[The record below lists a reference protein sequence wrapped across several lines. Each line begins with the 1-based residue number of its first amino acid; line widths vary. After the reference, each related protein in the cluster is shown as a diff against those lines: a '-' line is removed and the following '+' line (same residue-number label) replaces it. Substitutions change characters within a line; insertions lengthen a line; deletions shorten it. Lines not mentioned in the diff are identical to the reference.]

1 MQGPVSTDLKIILNY
16 AREEAI
22 RLGSYSITPD
32 HLFLGILRHRKCD
45 AVLILKELGA
55 HLTEIKKNIEALIA
69 KPEVIPFEKT
79 EEVEISEE
87 VKNLYSAAYT
97 RFVPEGGQPRTVH
110 ILIAILTTTQSLT
123 RNLLLDDG
131 IDLREI
137 INRAGNPPREEA
149 SPLEAALQLA
159 GSEDEPLPESLSGCC
174 RDLTRAALSGQLDPV
189 VGRDEEILRLAQIL
203 CRRKKNNPVL
213 IGEAGCGKSAVV
225 EGLAQR
231 IADRKVSPALLNK
244 RILMLDM
251 GALVAGTKYRGQFEE
266 RINAILKE
274 IRRNP
279 EIILFVDEMH
289 MLVGAGGQ
297 AGSLDAAGLLKPALA
312 RGEVQCIGA
321 TTLEEYSRII
331 EQDSALER
339 RFQTILVEPTDFD
352 HTLAILEGIRPRYEA
367 YHHVTY
373 TPEALKACITL
384 SSRYVTERCLP
395 DKAIDAMD
403 EAGAAARLSAA
414 PVRDD
419 SQADRLQTL
428 RQAKREAAL
437 RGDFSAAAGLREA
450 ERQSA
455 AADRKAESADEAPVT
470 VTENDIARAISVMTR
485 IPVYKIAEDEGHR
498 LLEMEAA
505 LRKVIVGQD
514 EAVSKVVKAIRRNRA
529 GLKNPDKPVGTFLF
543 LGPTGVGKTQ
553 LAKKIAECLFGS
565 EEDLI
570 RIDMSEYMEKFSVS
584 RLIGAPPGYV
594 GYQEGGQLTER
605 VRRKPYSVVL
615 LDEVEKAHPDLFN
628 LLLQVLDEG
637 RLTDS
642 RGRRTDFRNT
652 VLILTSNVGSR
663 EVKDFGT
670 GIGFQTAAD
679 DPKAAQRRLI
689 DKALGNLFSPEFLN
703 RLDEQ
708 IYFGPLSRKDMLKI
722 IDIELE
728 GLKRRMAAAGY
739 ALEIEP
745 AAKKFIAEV
754 GYDPKFGARPLK
766 RAIQRYVEDP
776 VSEAIISKNLHAGT
790 LTVTL
795 EGEST
800 AVRI

>member
-79 EEVEISEE
+79 EEVEISDE

-414 PVRDD
+414 PVRDE
-419 SQADRLQTL
+419 SQADKLQTL

-455 AADRKAESADEAPVT
+455 AADRKAKSADEASVT

-670 GIGFQTAAD
+670 GIGFRTAAD

>member
-795 EGEST
+795 EGDTT

>member
-1 MQGPVSTDLKIILNY
+1 MQGPVSNDLKIILNY

-22 RLGSYSITPD
+22 RLGSYSISPD

-79 EEVEISEE
+79 DEVEISDE

-137 INRAGNPPREEA
+137 INRAGNPPKENA
-149 SPLEAALQLA
+149 SPLEAALLP
-159 GSEDEPLPESLSGCC
+159 SEEDDPLPESLSGCC

-213 IGEAGCGKSAVV
+213 IGEAGCGKSAIV
-225 EGLAQR
+225 EGLAQC
-231 IADRKVSPALLNK
+231 IADRKVSTALLNK
-244 RILMLDM
+244 RILTLDM

-312 RGEVQCIGA
+312 RGELQCIGA

-352 HTLAILEGIRPRYEA
+352 HTLAILEGIQPRYEA
-367 YHHVTY
+367 YHNVIY
-373 TPEALKACITL
+373 TPEALKACINL
-384 SSRYVTERCLP
+384 SSRYITDRCLP

-414 PVRDD
+414 PKADEAD
-419 SQADRLQTL
+419 SDKLRTL

-437 RGDFSAAAGLREA
+437 RGDFSAAAELRET
-450 ERQSA
+450 ERNTTTPKTTA
-455 AADRKAESADEAPVT
+455 GEEPPVT
-470 VTENDIARAISVMTR
+470 VTENEIARAISVMTR
-485 IPVYKIAEDEGHR
+485 IPVYKIAEDEGRR
-498 LLEMEAA
+498 LLDMEAS
-505 LRKVIVGQD
+505 LRKVIIGQD
-514 EAVSKVVKAIRRNRA
+514 EAIDKVVKAIRRNRA

-565 EEDLI
+565 EDDLI

-663 EVKDFGT
+663 EVKDFGS
-670 GIGFQTAAD
+670 GIGFQTSAD
-679 DPKAAQRRLI
+679 DPNAAHKRLI
-689 DKALGNLFSPEFLN
+689 DKALENLFSPEFLN
-703 RLDEQ
+703 RLDDR

-728 GLKRRMAAAGY
+728 GLKRRMTAAGY
-739 ALEIEP
+739 KLEIEP

-776 VSEAIISKNLHAGT
+776 VSEAIIGNGLHEGT

-795 EGEST
+795 ADGT
-800 AVRI
+800 TTVKL

>member
-1 MQGPVSTDLKIILNY
+1 MQGPVSNDLKIILNY

-22 RLGSYSITPD
+22 RLGSYSISPD
-32 HLFLGILRHRKCD
+32 HLFLGILRHRNCD
-45 AVLILKELGA
+45 AVRILKELGA
-55 HLTEIKKNIEALIA
+55 HLNEIKKNIEALIA
-69 KPEVIPFEKT
+69 RPEVIPFEKSD
-79 EEVEISEE
+79 EVEISEE

-123 RNLLLDDG
+123 RNLLLDEG

-137 INRAGNPPREEA
+137 ISRAGNPPKENA
-149 SPLEAALQLA
+149 SPLDAALQIA
-159 GSEDEPLPESLSGCC
+159 DGDDDPLPESLSNCC

-189 VGRDEEILRLAQIL
+189 IGRDAEILRLAQIL

-213 IGEAGCGKSAVV
+213 IGEAGTGKSAIV

-231 IADRKVSPALLNK
+231 IADRKVAPSLLGK
-244 RILMLDM
+244 RILTLEV

-266 RINAILKE
+266 RINALLKE

-279 EIILFVDEMH
+279 DIILFVDELH
-289 MLVGAGGQ
+289 TLVGAGSP

-352 HTLAILEGIRPRYEA
+352 HTLAILEGIKPRYEA
-367 YHHVTY
+367 YHGVTY
-373 TPEALKACITL
+373 TPEALKACISL

-403 EAGAAARLSAA
+403 EAGAAVRLGAA
-414 PVRDD
+414 PE
-419 SQADRLQTL
+419 ADKAAEGLSTL

-437 RGDFSAAAGLREA
+437 RGDFSAAAELREA
-450 ERQSA
+450 ER
-455 AADRKAESADEAPVT
+455 KAVGKEAPDKSKERPLP

-485 IPVYKIAEDEGHR
+485 IPVHKIAEDEGRR
-498 LLEMEAA
+498 LLEMESA
-505 LRKVIVGQD
+505 LRKVIIGQD
-514 EAVSKVVKAIRRNRA
+514 EAVGKVVRAIRRNRA

-553 LAKKIAECLFGS
+553 LAKKIAEYMFGS
-565 EEDLI
+565 EDDLI

-605 VRRKPYSVVL
+605 VRRKPYSAVL

-663 EVKDFGT
+663 EVKDFGS

-679 DPKAAQRRLI
+679 DPKAAHKRLI

-708 IYFGPLSRKDMLKI
+708 IYFGPLGRKEMLKI
-722 IDIELE
+722 IDIELA
-728 GLKRRMAAAGY
+728 GLKGRMAAAGY
-739 ALEIEP
+739 TLEIEP
-745 AAKKFIAEV
+745 EAKKFIAEV

-766 RAIQRYVEDP
+766 RAIQKYVEDP
-776 VSEAIISKNLHAGT
+776 VSEAIIGKKLTAGT
-790 LTVTL
+790 ITVCLADGT
-795 EGEST
+795 T
-800 AVRI
+800 AVKL

>member
-1 MQGPVSTDLKIILNY
+1 MQGPVSNDLKIILNY

-22 RLGSYSITPD
+22 RLGSYSISPD

-69 KPEVIPFEKT
+69 RPEVIPFEKT

-123 RNLLLDDG
+123 RNMLLDDG

-137 INRAGNPPREEA
+137 INRAGAPPRENA
-149 SPLEAALQLA
+149 SPLEAALQIA
-159 GSEDEPLPESLSGCC
+159 GDDEPLPESLSGCC

-189 VGRDEEILRLAQIL
+189 VGRDDEILRLAQIL

-231 IADRKVSPALLNK
+231 IADRKVSPALLSK
-244 RILMLDM
+244 RIFTLDM

-339 RFQTILVEPTDFD
+339 RFQTILIEPTDFD
-352 HTLAILEGIRPRYEA
+352 HTLAILEGIKPRYEA
-367 YHHVTY
+367 YHNVIY

-403 EAGAAARLSAA
+403 EAGAAARLKAA
-414 PVRDD
+414 PLSDD
-419 SQADRLQTL
+419 AQAEKLSTL

-437 RGDFSAAAGLREA
+437 RGDFSAAAELREA
-450 ERQSA
+450 ERQDAANDKKA
-455 AADRKAESADEAPVT
+455 AAPEKPVT

-485 IPVYKIAEDEGHR
+485 IPVHKIAEDEGRR
-498 LLEMEAA
+498 LLEMESA
-505 LRKVIVGQD
+505 LRKVIIGQD

-565 EEDLI
+565 EDDLI

-663 EVKDFGT
+663 EVKDFGA
-670 GIGFQTAAD
+670 GIGFQTAGD
-679 DPKAAQRRLI
+679 DPEAAHRRLI
-689 DKALGNLFSPEFLN
+689 DKALENLFSPEFLN
-703 RLDEQ
+703 RLDDRV
-708 IYFGPLSRKDMLKI
+708 YFGPLSRKDMLKI
-722 IDIELE
+722 IDIELA
-728 GLKRRMAAAGY
+728 GLKQRMSAAGY
-739 ALEIEP
+739 KLEIEP

-776 VSEAIISKNLHAGT
+776 VSEAIISQGLREGT

-795 EGEST
+795 ADGTT
-800 AVRI
+800 AVKF

>member
-159 GSEDEPLPESLSGCC
+159 GGEDEPLPESLSGCC

>member
-1 MQGPVSTDLKIILNY
+1 MQGPVSNDLKIILNY

-45 AVLILKELGA
+45 AVCILKELGA

-79 EEVEISEE
+79 EEVEISDE

-137 INRAGNPPREEA
+137 INRAGNPPKENA
-149 SPLEAALQLA
+149 SPLEAALQVA
-159 GSEDEPLPESLSGCC
+159 GGDDEPLPESLSGCC

-244 RILMLDM
+244 RILTLDM

-312 RGEVQCIGA
+312 RGELQCIGA

-352 HTLAILEGIRPRYEA
+352 HTLAILEGIKPRYEA

-403 EAGAAARLSAA
+403 EAGAAARLNAA
-414 PVRDD
+414 AVSDD
-419 SQADRLQTL
+419 SQADKLQTL

-437 RGDFSAAAGLREA
+437 RGDFSAAAELREA
-450 ERQSA
+450 ERQSTA
-455 AADRKAESADEAPVT
+455 AGKQGEPAAEKPVT

-485 IPVYKIAEDEGHR
+485 IPVHKIAEDEGRR
-498 LLEMEAA
+498 LLEMETA
-505 LRKVIVGQD
+505 LRKVIIGQD

-663 EVKDFGT
+663 EVKDFGS
-670 GIGFQTAAD
+670 GIGFQTSAD
-679 DPKAAQRRLI
+679 DPNAAHKRLI
-689 DKALGNLFSPEFLN
+689 DKALENLFSPEFLN
-703 RLDEQ
+703 RLDDR

-728 GLKRRMAAAGY
+728 GLKKRMTASGY
-739 ALEIEP
+739 KLEIEP

-776 VSEAIISKNLHAGT
+776 VSEAIIGNGLHEGT

-795 EGEST
+795 ADGT
-800 AVRI
+800 TTVKI

>member
-87 VKNLYSAAYT
+87 AKTLYSAAYT

-795 EGEST
+795 EGDTT

>member
-159 GSEDEPLPESLSGCC
+159 GGEDEPLPESLSGCC

-485 IPVYKIAEDEGHR
+485 IPVYKIAEDEGNR

-745 AAKKFIAEV
+745 AAKKFIADV

>member
-312 RGEVQCIGA
+312 RGELQCIGA

-766 RAIQRYVEDP
+766 RAIQRYVEDL

>member
-159 GSEDEPLPESLSGCC
+159 GGEDEPLPESLSGCC

-312 RGEVQCIGA
+312 RGELQCIGA

-485 IPVYKIAEDEGHR
+485 IPVYKIAEDEGNR

-745 AAKKFIAEV
+745 AAKKFIADV